1 VSSTGRFLLG
11 AALLVGVALPA
22 TMVVTAGPASA
33 DPARP
38 THYQASVRGVVD
50 AQGRPGSEGLGVAV
64 DVLGGDAFL
73 VVRVAPGTRVVVP
86 GYEGEPYLQFHS
98 DGRVEINQRSPARW
112 LNQDRYGASASAIPA
127 SVDGAAPPVWEE
139 VAAGGQYAWHDHRIH
154 VMSPRL
160 PMTVD
165 PDLDTV
171 QRVREASLPLL
182 VDGQEVTVEI
192 VLDWLPGRSP
202 AVVGL
207 VVLLVAVAV
216 AAAVLAVPGLLVPVV
231 TVTASAALGVGLATQ
246 LAVPP
251 GGDGDPALVVLP
263 TTTLVML
270 AAARWAARARPASAR
285 WLTFASVLPLTA
297 WGMWSSPALF
307 RPVVP
312 EPLPAVAV
320 CTVVVVAVA
329 VAVAA
334 IASALSGAVER
345 AATPR

>member
-216 AAAVLAVPGLLVPVV
+216 AAAVLAVPG
-231 TVTASAALGVGLATQ
+231 
-246 LAVPP
+246 
-251 GGDGDPALVVLP
+251 
-263 TTTLVML
+263 
-270 AAARWAARARPASAR
+270 
-285 WLTFASVLPLTA
+285 FASVLPLTA

>member
-202 AVVGL
+202 GVVGL

-216 AAAVLAVPGLLVPVV
+216 AAAVLAVPG
-231 TVTASAALGVGLATQ
+231 
-246 LAVPP
+246 
-251 GGDGDPALVVLP
+251 
-263 TTTLVML
+263 
-270 AAARWAARARPASAR
+270 
-285 WLTFASVLPLTA
+285 FASVLPLTA